1 MDAFHDTFTHSAT
14 SQSYFIQIQDLGSV
28 VARIASTDDADADW
42 VQNLVQRAHDALP
55 PAPTTPDDADAD
67 QDHDDNETSAP
78 PPKDTP
84 ESLAA
89 KRTVLNDLVRRLA
102 DAQSPSDAAAS
113 GRLLNHL
120 GDRDL
125 VGFTNLFLSLGLALL
140 LAPEH
145 RADLAAL
152 VRSLVQALAP
162 PATVQVPTSHP
173 TLASRY
179 TALATLFNA
188 LPATTNDE
196 ALSPARLEA
205 LTTLVRLAC
214 AHDDVAILR
223 PALAARALEQHLA
236 GASTQHEA
244 DQAAAQV
251 VEALLKNAGASRSSD
266 PIGTAQLAREILLNR
281 LEAAQVQAGS
291 PQPESEQSDVRARL
305 GATLLALSL
314 ASNDVYDFTPLA
326 PSAGR
331 FPALASAGAAAAAGS
346 DAAAP
351 LRRVLEVLL
360 SADGAPQVEAL
371 PSQAE
376 LDHALREATL
386 LPGNDSHA
394 LDRVQLERKVRLV
407 RLARLCEEQVG
418 REVPYEV
425 IRREIGLARA
435 QGAEDSREDDEE
447 EEEVE
452 MWVIDAIRASLLQ
465 GRLSQ
470 PTRSLHVTRAAPLS
484 TSFTADDKKPWETIQ
499 GRLEGWKEALERVTR
514 SVERSLGAAGAGGAQ
529 VQGQGGRQGGLPMVN
544 GHKEEVVGGQ
554 QLPPPVEV

>member
-1 MDAFHDTFTHSAT
+1 MAQLAPFVGSIRPALALPARSAPALYRTMDAFHDTFTHSAT
-14 SQSYFIQIQDLGSV
+14 SQSYFIQVDPSFPAQASSADPPPHPLTCTRANPYTPCARPPAQIQDLGSV

-67 QDHDDNETSAP
+67 QDDDNETSAP

-84 ESLAA
+84 ESLSA

-102 DAQSPSDAAAS
+102 DAQSPSDAAASS

-152 VRSLVQALAP
+152 VRALVQALAP

-188 LPATTNDE
+188 LPATTTNDE

-394 LDRVQLERKVRLV
+394 LDRAQLERKVRLV

-425 IRREIGLARA
+425 IRREIGLARE
-435 QGAEDSREDDEE
+435 GGEEDSREDDEE

-452 MWVIDAIRASLLQ
+452 MWVIDGESPLFAVSRRGSVSRRGGFGRVPDRCTDSRIRNPAR
-465 GRLSQ
+465 RL
-470 PTRSLHVTRAAPLS
+470 
-484 TSFTADDKKPWETIQ
+484 
-499 GRLEGWKEALERVTR
+499 
-514 SVERSLGAAGAGGAQ
+514 
-529 VQGQGGRQGGLPMVN
+529 
-544 GHKEEVVGGQ
+544 
-554 QLPPPVEV
+554 